1 MSKLSRRKYADLV
14 KFLKSVIRNERM
26 SIRVRMSAAERLD
39 GIYQRH
45 EVAELKRLE
54 RESKAHGA
62 TAPASDPEQKTAE
75 TGETAPG
82 EDADQKARQ
91 LFDAILNKGRADDSR
106 AA

>member
-1 MSKLSRRKYADLV
+1 MSKLSRRKYAELV

-54 RESKAHGA
+54 REAKAQG
-62 TAPASDPEQKTAE
+62 TAPASDPEPTKE
-75 TGETAPG
+75 NESPEPR
-82 EDADQKARQ
+82 EDSSKEVFA
-91 LFDAILNKGRADDSR
+91 AILNRVKTDV